1 MKPLHATRVGRFA
14 GRIVLML
21 CLAAISLPALAQIQ
35 ARLDR
40 NPIDLGESVTLTL
53 ENARSPGAPDLTD
66 LRADFDVLGQS
77 SRQSLQLGA
86 GRSTRSSVIELTLAP
101 KRAGVLQI
109 PSLQIGGERSPALS
123 LNVRPAP
130 PVNSANGDADIFLE
144 TEVDASA
151 PYVQQSVG
159 VVLRLSFAMP
169 LLSGELLLD
178 PPANAVMQKVGSDV
192 ETSRQ
197 INGRSFTVLE
207 RRFLLVPERSG
218 PLTLPAPR
226 FRGRAAVGWFDN
238 LMGNRREVSASG
250 QPRLLQ
256 VRAQPANAAQPWL
269 PLRDLRLRY
278 VGAPNQA
285 RAGQAAIV
293 TIEGVADGATR
304 AQLPELAAPAVAGA
318 QVLPEPMQYDETFV
332 DGRPQVKWTQRYAVV
347 PERAGELVIGGT
359 SMAWWDVAA
368 GTGKVERL
376 GDLRLQVTPALA
388 ASAAPA
394 ALPSS
399 GSALEP
405 SAAPGL
411 LGGIAELPRSP
422 WVWLTVGFAVLWLL
436 TLLWALHRRAAPVA
450 VSLDARGPGPAM
462 PQATA
467 TLADLKRAL
476 DTGSLD
482 DVAEAVRQ
490 MHVPP
495 LQDLDAVIARLA
507 RADQRQALQALRR
520 ARWADGDGVA
530 ARQQLRAAF
539 AQGPQWLPGPTSEQ
553 APLPPLY
560 PSA

>member
-1 MKPLHATRVGRFA
+1 MNPLHYTRRWRAPVL
-14 GRIVLML
+14 IVLML
-21 CLAAISLPALAQIQ
+21 CLVAISLPAFAQIQ

-53 ENARSPGAPDLTD
+53 ESTQASGAPDLSA

-77 SRQSLQLGA
+77 SSQSVQVGT
-86 GRSTRSSVIELTLAP
+86 GRSSRSSVIELTLSP
-101 KRAGVLQI
+101 KRAGALQI
-109 PSLQIGGERSPALS
+109 PSLQMGSERSPALS
-123 LNVRPAP
+123 LTVRPAP
-130 PVNSANGDADIFLE
+130 PVNSANGEADIFLE
-144 TEVDASA
+144 TQVDASA

-159 VVLRLSFAMP
+159 IVLRLSFAMP

-178 PPANAVMQKVGSDV
+178 PPANAVMQKVGADV

-218 PLTLPAPR
+218 PLILPAPR

-250 QPRLLQ
+250 QPRTLQ
-256 VRAQPANAAQPWL
+256 VRAQPANAVQPWL

-285 RAGQAAIV
+285 RAGEAAIV

-304 AQLPELAAPAVAGA
+304 AQLPEVAAPTVAGA
-318 QVLPEPMQYDETFV
+318 QVLPEPMQYDESFV

-347 PERAGELVIGGT
+347 PERAGDLVIGGT

-368 GTGKVERL
+368 GTSKVERL
-376 GDLRLQVTPALA
+376 GDLRLQV
-388 ASAAPA
+388 
-394 ALPSS
+394 
-399 GSALEP
+399 
-405 SAAPGL
+405 APGL
-411 LGGIAELPRSP
+411 AGIAAPDAPNPSRSALTTGAVPGVLGGITELPRSP
-422 WVWLTVGFAVLWLL
+422 WVWLSVGFAVLWLL
-436 TLLWALHRRAAPVA
+436 TLLWALHRRSVPVPGLAVTSGVAPGT
-450 VSLDARGPGPAM
+450 L
-462 PQATA
+462 QASG

-490 MHVPP
+490 MHAPP
-495 LQDLDAVIARLA
+495 LQDLDAVIARLV

-539 AQGPQWLPGPTSEQ
+539 AQGPEWLPGPAPGH

-560 PSA
+560 PSG